1 MLGASLTA
9 ADARVT
15 YDLRAGGVAFF
26 ADAVALVA
34 HDHVRIA
41 FANGLQAEAD
51 AAYADL
57 THNRIVLAGHAALR
71 DGSRRASGDAAALD
85 LDSGRVDILDATAGA
100 RQTTMSL
107 AGAKAVPIAG
117 DRFAFPELEERRAYI
132 RGRRAEVTAHANV
145 RMLPAS
151 FPNSPG
157 AVPVPA
163 YLYTYA
169 SNPSFGANSLGGATF
184 DQPYGIFGN
193 ANQLLAADFRYETD
207 VGPTVALQDHLVD
220 DDTAYLV
227 TSIDSPQRADRVFA
241 LNGYERLGSHFS
253 QTISADVD
261 SSIADIGY
269 TLTGALGRASSTLSV
284 TIAGP
289 DSFEDLSL
297 RSPDAHFWHGWAAHI
312 RGDYGLAT
320 IPGGVFS
327 AAPDAL
333 AYETAYHR
341 IVELYLATPL
351 FKMPLG
357 TTLQTTYDYSRTWY
371 NFPTRYDAFTANATL
386 SKRFSRKLTV
396 IVNYAAIYDYDI
408 YFNRLQGL
416 FYPPV
421 TEIAPDGT
429 PWPGYNAFTGASEY
443 RGFTASAYYAPRPD
457 TSLRLTLATADDFP
471 QFHGYGR
478 APDALSFD
486 LRLRPLPNVGIDLG
500 RGDQFG
506 WGGQRYTEWTFAVL
520 P

>member
-1 MLGASLTA
+1 
-9 ADARVT
+9 
-15 YDLRAGGVAFF
+15 
-26 ADAVALVA
+26 
-34 HDHVRIA
+34 
-41 FANGLQAEAD
+41 
-51 AAYADL
+51 
-57 THNRIVLAGHAALR
+57 
-71 DGSRRASGDAAALD
+71 
-85 LDSGRVDILDATAGA
+85 
-100 RQTTMSL
+100 
-107 AGAKAVPIAG
+107 
-117 DRFAFPELEERRAYI
+117 
-132 RGRRAEVTAHANV
+132 
-145 RMLPAS
+145 
-151 FPNSPG
+151 
-157 AVPVPA
+157 
-163 YLYTYA
+163 
-169 SNPSFGANSLGGATF
+169 
-184 DQPYGIFGN
+184 
-193 ANQLLAADFRYETD
+193 
-207 VGPTVALQDHLVD
+207 
-220 DDTAYLV
+220 
-227 TSIDSPQRADRVFA
+227 
-241 LNGYERLGSHFS
+241 
-253 QTISADVD
+253 
-261 SSIADIGY
+261 
-269 TLTGALGRASSTLSV
+269 
-284 TIAGP
+284 
-289 DSFEDLSL
+289 
-297 RSPDAHFWHGWAAHI
+297 
-312 RGDYGLAT
+312 
-320 IPGGVFS
+320 
-327 AAPDAL
+327 
-333 AYETAYHR
+333 
-341 IVELYLATPL
+341 
-351 FKMPLG
+351 MPLG